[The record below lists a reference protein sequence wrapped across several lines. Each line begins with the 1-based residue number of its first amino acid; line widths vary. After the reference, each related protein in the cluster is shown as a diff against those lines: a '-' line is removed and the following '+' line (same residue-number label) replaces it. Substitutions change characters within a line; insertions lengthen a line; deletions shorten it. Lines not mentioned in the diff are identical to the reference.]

1 MRETDLQKP
10 MPALELDQVGG
21 VAELETM
28 VARRPMIALGQARA
42 LPVELAQEQ
51 KAWKT
56 QEPQVE
62 RSPMVQ
68 VPKPGPKKK
77 PRGPFELAREG
88 LAEHC

>member
-28 VARRPMIALGQARA
+28 VARRPMI
-42 LPVELAQEQ
+42 AQEQ

>member
-10 MPALELDQVGG
+10 MPALELDQA
-21 VAELETM
+21 VAVLEAM
-28 VARRPMIALGQARA
+28 VARGPMIALGQARA
-42 LPVELAQEQ
+42 LPVELARVQEQ
-51 KAWKT
+51 KPAKT
-56 QEPQVE
+56 QEPQVDG
-62 RSPMVQ
+62 SPMVQ